1 MSENNFDKLDTFM
14 TRNVP
19 GMSDITS
26 RKINVKNK
34 FGFLEYAIALG
45 LSCIIGYTVIQN
57 ENRKLEHAAAL
68 TDMLEWD
75 VTSDEDL
82 LEVASL
88 DDFDI

>member
-1 MSENNFDKLDTFM
+1 MSENSFDKLDTFM
-14 TRNVP
+14 KRNVP

-45 LSCIIGYTVIQN
+45 LSCIIGYTVIKH
-57 ENRKLEHAAAL
+57 ENRKLEHAAAFS
-68 TDMLEWD
+68 DVLEWD
-75 VTSDEDL
+75 VTSDEGL
-82 LEVASL
+82 LEVTSL